1 MKRSKIVGITL
12 ICALVL
18 TFTGCSGSDGD
29 TAPEVLSGGETKTAA
44 EGGQA
49 EGAGEASAS
58 TYHLVYRNVD
68 LIPGAEADPAITSLG
83 DDYSY
88 FESPS
93 CAYQGMDKVYTY
105 DSVIIR
111 TYTLDETDYINS
123 IEIKDDTVETP
134 EGIYIGCTSD
144 QVTAAYGDPG
154 SDSLIYV
161 DGDVQVSFI
170 TDQAGTVTGISY
182 DVVSE

>member
-1 MKRSKIVGITL
+1 MKKIKILGITVL
-12 ICALVL
+12 CASVMSL
-18 TFTGCSGSDGD
+18 GACSSGDED
-29 TAPEVLSGGETKTAA
+29 TAPEVLSGGETKAVSDD
-44 EGGQA
+44 GQA
-49 EGAGEASAS
+49 AGGGSEVTGS
-58 TYHLVYRNVD
+58 YHLVYRDVE
-68 LIPGAEADPAITSLG
+68 LAPGAEADPAITSLG

-105 DSVIIR
+105 DSIIIR
-111 TYTLDETDYINS
+111 TYTMDEVDYINS

-144 QVTAAYGDPG
+144 QVTEAYGDSG

-161 DGDVQVSFI
+161 DGDIQLSFI
-170 TDQAGTVTGISY
+170 TDGSGNVTGISY